1 MLRVWVIGLGLT
13 LASCSG
19 ASGAV
24 IKPVATP
31 LVCGDAAVLGTYPS
45 DNTWHGAIVGP
56 LFFSAFGPGKERAV
70 IDDFDARSPTKV
82 VIQPLDPLKARV
94 KLQGWRCSTG
104 DQLRFEYGASWNTPV
119 AVLPPAGGRAE
130 RNTGGVHRVH
140 ALHRSGQ
147 VEALRYRR
155 QWAAARHSDFRG
167 PGQGLTLRSGFG
179 FSWCPS

>member
-1 MLRVWVIGLGLT
+1 MIGLGLT

-24 IKPVATP
+24 IKPAATP

-119 AVLPPAGGRAE
+119 AVLPPAGAGP
-130 RNTGGVHRVH
+130 NGTPVGYTGYMLFTAPGKWKLSVTG
-140 ALHRSGQ
+140 ANGQ
-147 VEALRYRR
+147 PLGTAIFVV
-155 QWAAARHSDFRG
+155 
-167 PGQGLTLRSGFG
+167 QGKA
-179 FSWCPS
+179 